1 MCAVRLANPKSI
13 TISDFAPGSDLHELK
28 TFLSARLLWNISR
41 VPNDEIAFF
50 LKTYYGEGAAS
61 VKLYMDTMV
70 GSMASEGFCR
80 ADGGQS
86 ITFPPTVP
94 FLSPMAVL
102 TSIQG
107 FKEGEAATASVP
119 KHHFRVQRAA
129 MSSRFVA
136 LLRWDEFRHFAA
148 THAIPW
154 PLESSKHEAY
164 AQWELLVN
172 RTMQSPLG
180 RNGALTGYSHWPLS
194 YYR

>member
-1 MCAVRLANPKSI
+1 M
-13 TISDFAPGSDLHELK
+13 
-28 TFLSARLLWNISR
+28 SARLLWNISR

-107 FKEGEAATASVP
+107 FKEGEAATASMP

-136 LLRWDEFRHFAA
+136 LLRWDEFRHFAT

-180 RNGALTGYSHWPLS
+180 RHGLLTDYSHWPLS

>member
-1 MCAVRLANPKSI
+1 
-13 TISDFAPGSDLHELK
+13 
-28 TFLSARLLWNISR
+28 
-41 VPNDEIAFF
+41 
-50 LKTYYGEGAAS
+50 
-61 VKLYMDTMV
+61 
-70 GSMASEGFCR
+70 
-80 ADGGQS
+80 
-86 ITFPPTVP
+86 
-94 FLSPMAVL
+94 
-102 TSIQG
+102 
-107 FKEGEAATASVP
+107 
-119 KHHFRVQRAA
+119 